1 LLGIAQDGQIANEI
15 SAQFENLR
23 KLNGF
28 IIDLPDD
35 AFFDQGGFSDC
46 TYKLFFAGALKVRLD
61 EVITECF
68 ANVKTCTV
76 NGITS
81 NHNEVTL
88 GKYFIY
94 ETFDSVILS
103 HAGQLLKYIFRVFEA
118 TQTLLNS
125 NVTSIFTVLTNSYFK
140 DNDEGTERNVKLF
153 RSRLLSSYLL
163 ELRGFSA
170 TSDLQE
176 TVVAAFVRSMFA
188 SELPV
193 NFLQFLIETAMELPN
208 SELVITEVCFNV

>member
-1 LLGIAQDGQIANEI
+1 
-15 SAQFENLR
+15 
-23 KLNGF
+23 
-28 IIDLPDD
+28 
-35 AFFDQGGFSDC
+35 
-46 TYKLFFAGALKVRLD
+46 
-61 EVITECF
+61 
-68 ANVKTCTV
+68 
-76 NGITS
+76 
-81 NHNEVTL
+81 
-88 GKYFIY
+88 
-94 ETFDSVILS
+94 
-103 HAGQLLKYIFRVFEA
+103 
-118 TQTLLNS
+118 LNS